1 MTDDMNRFLHWR
13 GLRPEDACLACR
25 GTGAI
30 QYGSTSTW
38 RGGMG
43 GAAMTRDVC
52 DQCWGSGDRH
62 EPWVDLRRLRDG
74 TDAQV
79 RREAAALLGNRMG
92 GVFPSLRP
100 AIEALCVVLD
110 KESRRRK
117 NPLGTDFWSVRNWE
131 LVTTQLAKVLRELTA
146 AAENP

>member
-1 MTDDMNRFLHWR
+1 MT
-13 GLRPEDACLACR
+13 
-25 GTGAI
+25 
-30 QYGSTSTW
+30 YGSTATW

-52 DQCWGSGDRH
+52 DQCWGSGDKH
-62 EPWVDLRRLRDG
+62 EPWTDLRKLRDE
-74 TDAQV
+74 ASV
-79 RREAAALLGNRMG
+79 NVKREAAVLLEQRMG
-92 GVFPSLRP
+92 VFLTSLHP

-131 LVTTQLAKVLRELTA
+131 LVTTQLAKILRELVA
-146 AAENP
+146 AVPPRENGT